1 MLIDTSIFIDFM
13 KGSSSSINFLVANS
27 ELTTSQLVVMELIRG
42 GNDKRK
48 ISIKNVE
55 KMLDSLNV
63 RIHPVEIKISD
74 LSYKIF
80 KDLYHKQGIGI
91 ADAFIAATA
100 LVNNEIFVTSNTK
113 HFKNI
118 KGLKVQKPY

>member
-13 KGSSSSINFLVANS
+13 KGSSSAINFLVANS